1 MKRAL
6 VVLLGSLLLALG
18 VAACGSTNNY
28 GSGGTSSTP
37 ASGGY

>member
-6 VVLLGSLLLALG
+6 VVLLGSLVLALSL
-18 VAACGSTNNY
+18 AACGSTTN

-37 ASGGY
+37 PTGGY